1 MIPASSPSS
10 HRNTGGIRWREGYYV
25 HKKNVSYF
33 RPYHM
38 SRPRCQRTSP
48 SPVVLAWRIVS
59 AEMMRAM
66 LLVIECVE

>member
-1 MIPASSPSS
+1 M
-10 HRNTGGIRWREGYYV
+10 

-38 SRPRCQRTSP
+38 NRPRCQRTSP